1 MKTTCEQFA
10 NAVVTDEDI
19 ASFTEHVATCGRCQ
33 GLARTVAGLGAA
45 SGPGQLRA
53 TDAEP
58 RMGFAARITVGAQHR
73 VTQRRRNRYIMT
85 GAGGLVAAAA
95 VTALLVSQ
103 RNAGTPAQPA
113 ANVPSLE
120 KPEPTQPEPVTDPAP
135 VPHVLDEDRDNLRA
149 LVRWQATADAWQQ
162 DRLPS
167 AVNWRK
173 TIKPVAAY
181 QTVLTL
187 DK

>member
-10 NAVVTDEDI
+10 DAVISDDDT
-19 ASFTEHVATCGRCQ
+19 ASFTEHVATCERCQ
-33 GLARTVAGLGAA
+33 GLAQTAAGLGAA

-53 TDAEP
+53 ANAEP
-58 RMGFAARITVGAQHR
+58 RMGFSARIAVGAQHR
-73 VTQRRRNRYIMT
+73 VVQRRRNRFIMT
-85 GAGGLVAAAA
+85 GTGGLAAAAA
-95 VTALLVSQ
+95 VTALLISQ
-103 RNAGTPAQPA
+103 RHAGTPVQPA
-113 ANVPSLE
+113 ANVPTLE
-120 KPEPTQPEPVTDPAP
+120 QPEPTQPDPVVDPAP
-135 VPHVLDEDRDNLRA
+135 AVADEDRDNLRA

-167 AVNWRK
+167 TLNWRG

-187 DK
+187 QK